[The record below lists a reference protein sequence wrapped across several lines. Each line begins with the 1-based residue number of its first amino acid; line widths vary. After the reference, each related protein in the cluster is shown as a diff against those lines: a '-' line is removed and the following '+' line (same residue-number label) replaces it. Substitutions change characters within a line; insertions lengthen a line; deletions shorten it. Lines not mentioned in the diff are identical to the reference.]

1 MKTRSKFIQR
11 VWIFLVLT
19 ALTLGFS
26 IPVSAS
32 ASSTTLITVVP
43 SCFIMDV
50 MMVGDGS
57 VIINGNKLTQPEQ
70 ISIERHQRV
79 EIVLLPGDNNHIE
92 SIMYNGTSFTDRAND
107 GSLVLPELKTDAEL
121 IVTFAVNQSTPN
133 TGDESFPQVICYGII
148 AIISLFAIILL
159 TVKKKCYN

>member
-11 VWIFLVLT
+11 AWIFLVLT

-32 ASSTTLITVVP
+32 SSSTTLITVVP

-57 VIINGNKLTQPEQ
+57 VIINGNKLTHPEQ

-79 EIVLLPGDNNHIE
+79 EIVLLPGNNNHIE
-92 SIMYNGTSFTDRAND
+92 SIIFYY
-107 GSLVLPELKTDAEL
+107 K
-121 IVTFAVNQSTPN
+121 
-133 TGDESFPQVICYGII
+133 
-148 AIISLFAIILL
+148 
-159 TVKKKCYN
+159 

>member
-26 IPVSAS
+26 FPVSAS
-32 ASSTTLITVVP
+32 SSSTTLITVVP

-50 MMVGDGS
+50 TMVGDGS
-57 VIINGNKLTQPEQ
+57 VIINDNKLTQSAQ
-70 ISIERHQRV
+70 ISVERHQRV
-79 EIVLLPGDNNHIE
+79 EIVLSPGDNSHIE

-133 TGDESFPQVICYGII
+133 TGDESFPKMICYGII

>member
-32 ASSTTLITVVP
+32 SSSTTLITVVP

-50 MMVGDGS
+50 TMVGDGS

-79 EIVLLPGDNNHIE
+79 EIVLSPGDNSHIE